1 MFLARVDGQ
10 VTAYPHFICLS
21 NIKYVKS
28 FDNLFV
34 FQLKMCIFVAAYERR
49 AQRTLELLLGSK
61 RVVCCI
67 RQCAQAI
74 F

>member
-1 MFLARVDGQ
+1 MYL
-10 VTAYPHFICLS
+10 I
-21 NIKYVKS
+21 
-28 FDNLFV
+28 V

-49 AQRTLELLLGSK
+49 AQRTSELLLGSK

-74 F
+74 FFKFNVNQKQE